1 MRAVYNFTQKRQNLS
16 ASCRFP
22 LKLAPAAAGGVPETD
37 GKCSL
42 PRVR

>member
-22 LKLAPAAAGGVPETD
+22 LKLAPAAAGGARR
-37 GKCSL
+37 
-42 PRVR
+42 PRDRWEM